1 MNRRRN
7 PVAGLLFF
15 FIVLFFVFGNSAGLA
30 FFIPFIFPIFIFY
43 VIAQIITQAK
53 KAQQVPNTEKE
64 PFSPTENNRFER
76 DFSKRRSSIRKLPAS
91 HSQQNR
97 KSEYFNVS
105 NLPGAHVVKCPKCG
119 APMDD
124 RYDYCFKCKSW
135 LKQ

>member
-1 MNRRRN
+1 MNRQKN
-7 PVAGLLFF
+7 PLVGLIFF
-15 FIVLFFVFGNSAGLA
+15 FIALSFIFGNFGGFA
-30 FFIPFIFPIFIFY
+30 FFIPFIFPVIIFF
-43 VIAQIITQAK
+43 VVAQIINQAK
-53 KAQQVPNTEKE
+53 KAQQHTGAKQTPDTAPEE
-64 PFSPTENNRFER
+64 NRFER

-91 HSQQNR
+91 HSQQTR

-124 RYDYCFKCKSW
+124 RYDYCFSCRTW